1 MDPAVFTPRLFGRLG
16 TVLPVSG
23 LHRSSGRTFVL
34 VVSFVL
40 ALPSSPAVAAAGCA
54 GLFPEVTFGKSQ
66 EAGPVLVFGTEFDQP
81 LFDRFVADIE
91 TAAIAVHNDLGGLAG
106 VEVCLFP
113 ETVEMDPTG
122 LVPEGQQLHA
132 VAFHETKVV
141 ALGARQFS
149 SVKRAAAF
157 GLASMALWNI
167 KDGPH
172 AEPLSTTIAQW
183 YSARVQGR
191 EATNHNSMLFSNLVS
206 RNEEWPL
213 AVGSQM
219 ATRAWNPQFQDSAAS
234 DLIAYAVATRG
245 PEVMADT
252 SALTWR
258 QIGTEWTAALRT
270 ELRPDGPGTTH
281 LWGAAIFFG
290 IILLA
295 ILTAF
300 IRWKANH
307 VKRRPEEWVDV
318 LPTPV
323 TTGLESYDR

>member
-1 MDPAVFTPRLFGRLG
+1 M
-16 TVLPVSG
+16 SG
-23 LHRSSGRTFVL
+23 LYRSSGRTVVL
-34 VVSFVL
+34 ALALVL
-40 ALPSSPAVAAAGCA
+40 ALPSDPAVAAEGCA
-54 GLFPEVTFGKSQ
+54 GLFPDVSFSMSKS
-66 EAGPVLVFGTEFDQP
+66 AGPVMVYGTKFDQP
-81 LFDRFVADIE
+81 LFDRFVADVE
-91 TAAIAVHNDLGGLAG
+91 ASSVAVHDDLGGLVG

-113 ETVEMDPTG
+113 GNVEMDPTG

-132 VAFHETKVV
+132 VAFHEANVI
-141 ALGARQFS
+141 ALGARQFA

-167 KDGPH
+167 NDGPH

-191 EATNHNSMLFSNLVS
+191 ELTNHNSMLFSNLVS

-213 AVGSQM
+213 AVASQT

-245 PEVMADT
+245 PEVMAET
-252 SALTWR
+252 SDLTWR
-258 QIGTEWTAALRT
+258 EIGTEWSEALRT

-295 ILTAF
+295 IVTAF
-300 IRWKANH
+300 IRWKAKH

-323 TTGLESYDR
+323 TTGLETYDR